1 MQVCLLSV
9 MISKHHATIKRI
21 DEKWTIT
28 DENVSILCFIYF
40 FIILVTMWQ
49 LWWFKI
55 LLLNCSI

>member
-28 DENVSILCFIYF
+28 DENVSILCFILFLYHSSDN
-40 FIILVTMWQ
+40 VATMVV
-49 LWWFKI
+49 
-55 LLLNCSI
+55 